1 MVNIYQSSREC
12 TYTHP
17 PSYI

>member
-1 MVNIYQSSREC
+1 MVNIYKSSREC